1 VTNPRSLEREVV
13 TLRNRLQ
20 AYESGAR
27 MAIDRLRR
35 LAHLLLVQREPMA
48 VQALAELIGFVQ
60 QTRKIL
66 AG

>member
-1 VTNPRSLEREVV
+1 
-13 TLRNRLQ
+13 LQ

-48 VQALAELIGFVQ
+48 VQALAGLIGFVQ